1 MSDTVRYGN
10 PAAVLAAPRQIWLAT
25 LGAAAVTREWAEKE
39 AGTLFRTLVREGS
52 TAETHAI
59 RYLGHRVNTSVKAA
73 NTLARETRKGIDAS
87 VASLAR
93 AASRLRTRLPSVRAR
108 IDVDSASAGRKSV
121 AKTTA
126 RRAQAAVTKRATS
139 TRRTA
144 KSRAKK

>member
-1 MSDTVRYGN
+1 MSNTVRYGN

-59 RYLGHRVNTSVKAA
+59 RYLGNRVNTSVKAA
-73 NTLARETRKGIDAS
+73 STLARETRKG

-93 AASRLRTRLPSVRAR
+93 ATSHLRTRLPSVRAR
-108 IDVDSASAGRKSV
+108 IDVDSAPARKSAAKA
-121 AKTTA
+121 AKTV
-126 RRAQAAVTKRATS
+126 RRARKARTVRAV
-139 TRRTA
+139 

>member
-1 MSDTVRYGN
+1 MSNTIRYGN

-52 TAETHAI
+52 AAETHAI
-59 RYLGHRVNTSVKAA
+59 RYIGSRVDTSMKAA
-73 NTLARETRKGIDAS
+73 NAFARVTRKGIDAS

-108 IDVDSASAGRKSV
+108 IDVDSAPARKS
-121 AKTTA
+121 A
-126 RRAQAAVTKRATS
+126 AQAARRVKNVRTVRAV
-139 TRRTA
+139 

>member
-1 MSDTVRYGN
+1 MSNTVRYGN

-25 LGAAAVTREWAEKE
+25 LGAASVTREWAEKE
-39 AGTLFRTLVREGS
+39 AGTLFRALVREGS
-52 TAETHAI
+52 TAEAHAI
-59 RYLGHRVNTSVKAA
+59 RYIGNRVNTSVMAA

-108 IDVDSASAGRKSV
+108 IDVDSAPARKS
-121 AKTTA
+121 ATKTAPRA
-126 RRAQAAVTKRATS
+126 RKVRTVRAV
-139 TRRTA
+139 

>member
-1 MSDTVRYGN
+1 MSNTVRYGN
-10 PAAVLAAPRQIWLAT
+10 PAAVLAAPRQLWLAT

-39 AGTLFRTLVREGS
+39 ARTLFRTLVREGS

-59 RYLGHRVNTSVKAA
+59 RYLGNRVNTSVKAA

-93 AASRLRTRLPSVRAR
+93 AASHLRTRLPSVRAR
-108 IDVDSASAGRKSV
+108 IDVDSAPARKSAAKA
-121 AKTTA
+121 AKTV
-126 RRAQAAVTKRATS
+126 RRARKARTVRAV
-139 TRRTA
+139 

>member
-1 MSDTVRYGN
+1 MSNTIRYGN

-52 TAETHAI
+52 AAETHAI
-59 RYLGHRVNTSVKAA
+59 RYIGNRVDTSVKVA
-73 NTLARETRKGIDAS
+73 NTFARETRKGIDAS

-108 IDVDSASAGRKSV
+108 IDVDSAPARKSA
-121 AKTTA
+121 AKTV
-126 RRAQAAVTKRATS
+126 RRARKVRTVSAV
-139 TRRTA
+139 
-144 KSRAKK
+144 KSRAKR